1 MNPDHWQSLRALFL
15 EAGRLGPSQR
25 AEFLG
30 NACRDLPAL
39 QAEVEGLLAVD
50 AAMADR
56 AIRAAIDHAA
66 AGLMPPFDSP

>member
-30 NACRDLPAL
+30 NACRDQPAL
-39 QAEVEGLLAVD
+39 RAEVEGLLAADPAIVD
-50 AAMADR
+50 R
-56 AIRAAIDHAA
+56 VIRAAIDRAA
-66 AGLMPPFDSP
+66 ARLIPPRGPP